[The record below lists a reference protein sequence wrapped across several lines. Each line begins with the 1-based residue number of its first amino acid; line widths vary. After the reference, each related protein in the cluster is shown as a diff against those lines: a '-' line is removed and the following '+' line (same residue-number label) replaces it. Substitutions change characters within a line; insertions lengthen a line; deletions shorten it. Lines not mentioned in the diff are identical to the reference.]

1 MNLKQLEYVVAAIE
15 AKSITAA
22 AKKLHIAQPPLS
34 RQISL
39 LEEELGAKLLKR
51 SSKGIETTQA
61 GEILYQKAREIFN
74 NINEMV
80 EMIDQTNEGIRGEI
94 RIGSI
99 YSTLPIFAAKLQ
111 AFQQEYPLIKTQIKH
126 GDPIQL
132 MEWMR
137 QGQIDLMF
145 LRSPTCETGNY
156 HYQII
161 EEDELV
167 LVMHK
172 DLDPAPN
179 QAQLTID
186 QLRNIP
192 LCMLRSG
199 KFWGY
204 NEFLVNECHKYG
216 FSPNIVCECHDTSVA
231 LALVVAK
238 LGISYQPRAIIDLLA
253 NPDIYIKPIKD
264 FTTKTYPTLI
274 WDDNIYLSRAIRLF
288 LALFGVK
295 SQQQI

>member
-51 SSKGIETTQA
+51 SAKGIEATQA
-61 GEILYQKAREIFN
+61 GKIMYQKAHEIFN
-74 NINEMV
+74 NINEMI
-80 EMIDQTNEGIRGEI
+80 EMIDETNEGIRGEI
-94 RIGSI
+94 KIGSI
-99 YSTLPIFAAKLQ
+99 YSALPVFANKLQ
-111 AFQQEYPLIKTQIKH
+111 AFQQEYPLINTHIMH

-132 MEWMR
+132 MEWMSH
-137 QGQIDLMF
+137 GQIDLMF

-156 HYQII
+156 HYQIL
-161 EEDELV
+161 EEDFLV

-172 DLDPAPN
+172 DLDPAPH
-179 QAQLTID
+179 QDEIAIE

-204 NEFLVNECHKYG
+204 NEFLVNECHKHG

-231 LALVVAK
+231 LALVMAK
-238 LGISYQPRAIIDLLA
+238 LGISYQPRSIVNLLA

-264 FTTKTYPTLI
+264 FTIKTYPTLV
-274 WDDNIYLSRAIRLF
+274 WNDDIYLSRAIRLF
-288 LALFGVK
+288 LSRFGVK
-295 SQQQI
+295 SQHLL